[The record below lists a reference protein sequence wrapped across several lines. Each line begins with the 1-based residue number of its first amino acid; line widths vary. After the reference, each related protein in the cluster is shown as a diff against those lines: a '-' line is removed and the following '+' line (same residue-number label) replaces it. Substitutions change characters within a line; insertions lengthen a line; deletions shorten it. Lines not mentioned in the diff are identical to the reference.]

1 MTEKHYGGASSH
13 GMKDKAAQ
21 SKSEIAI
28 KTTKDNRISD
38 IDDNSDSSD
47 NSQLT
52 QKDIET
58 LKKVGKIASEVIK
71 YAKSFIKP
79 GMLLLEIAEK
89 IELKIIEL
97 GGKPAFPCNLSI
109 NEIAAHYTPS
119 WNDTEIAKGL
129 LKVDLGVHISGLVAD
144 TAFSLDL
151 ENNVENGKLIEAA
164 EKALNEATKK
174 INSGIEIS
182 QIGEVIEK
190 SIKSFGFQPIQNLSG
205 HAIEKYDLH
214 AGITIPNYNNSS
226 PVKVTPGVYAIEPFS
241 TTGLGKVRDGKSS
254 GIYQIQK
261 SGNVRDNFAR
271 EVLAFIDE
279 EYSTLPFCSRWIY
292 KRFGARG
299 LLALRQ
305 IEQAGIL
312 HHYSQLVEIGKG
324 KVAQAEHTIVV
335 TDKEKIITT

>member
-1 MTEKHYGGASSH
+1 MTEKHYGGSSKH
-13 GMKDKAAQ
+13 GMKDKANQ
-21 SKSEIAI
+21 STNKEDVNVKSD
-28 KTTKDNRISD
+28 KSRTTDNLE
-38 IDDNSDSSD
+38 DSEDSE
-47 NSQLT
+47 LT
-52 QKDIET
+52 SKDIET

-71 YAKSFIKP
+71 YAKSFIKK
-79 GMLLLEIAEK
+79 GMSLLDIAEK

-109 NEIAAHYTPS
+109 DEIAAHYTPS
-119 WNDTEIAKGL
+119 YNDTETAHGL
-129 LKVDLGVHISGLVAD
+129 LKVDLGVQILGLVAD

-164 EKALNEATKK
+164 ELALNEATKK

-190 SIKSFGFQPIQNLSG
+190 SIKSLGFQPIQNLSG

-214 AGITIPNYNNSS
+214 AGINIPNYNNSS
-226 PVKVTPGVYAIEPFS
+226 TIKITPGVYAIEPFS
-241 TTGLGKVRDGKSS
+241 TLGLGKVRDGRPS

-279 EYSTLPFCSRWIY
+279 EYSTLPFCSRWIH
-292 KRFGARG
+292 KKFGTRG

-312 HHYSQLVEIGKG
+312 HHYSQLIEIGKG
-324 KVAQAEHTIVV
+324 KVAQAEHTVII
-335 TDKEKIITT
+335 TDKDKIITTL